1 MDLNTN
7 TDEKEQ
13 NKYFWGCELS
23 STKKTYHWKP
33 GSTDDDSEDE
43 DFTGPC
49 KSHLLI
55 LKQALIGA
63 TAVQEELNVVK
74 LETSGYYGVIKQPI
88 FQLKRGTEDRV
99 ALDVNIYNYC
109 VLRLMSGTGPVYIS
123 GEHVVGW
130 LCQEYSA
137 RGKTWSSSTME
148 CSNFNY
154 QSTLLNIRYAELM

>member
-13 NKYFWGCELS
+13 LKYFWGCELS

-33 GSTDDDSEDE
+33 ESTDDDSEDE
-43 DFTGPC
+43 EFSGFC
-49 KSHLLI
+49 ISHLLI
-55 LKQALIGA
+55 LKQFQVLIGA

-99 ALDVNIYNYC
+99 VLDVNIYNYC
-109 VLRLMSGTGPVYIS
+109 VLRLISGTGPVYIS
-123 GEHVVGW
+123 GEHVVDI
-130 LCQEYSA
+130 S
-137 RGKTWSSSTME
+137 
-148 CSNFNY
+148 F
-154 QSTLLNIRYAELM
+154 AEDKICPCFLM